1 MTYVLFIGDML
12 VMAFMTALVV
22 WISVRGR
29 AQKFEQVARLP
40 LEDED
45 RRG

>member
-1 MTYVLFIGDML
+1 MTYLIFIGDML
-12 VMAFMTALVV
+12 VMAFMVALVV
-22 WISVRGR
+22 WLSLRGH
-29 AQKFEQVARLP
+29 ASKFDAIARLP